1 MCREDPMADGFTVDL
16 TALDETAHGIKGV
29 IDDLGKLGISE
40 QAEVGRGFAGLSL
53 NGLQVGYTPLQSAL
67 AGFFGRWQWGVRTLV
82 QDGNEIAQRLGL
94 AVGMYYDAEQTVT
107 GAAKDIVDAAV
118 GDPHLTDEQVEHG
131 SWAYAAGLTPS
142 QAPNTF
148 SGQAWAQA
156 GHQMAATW
164 KAEGEDILKN
174 GPGSAHQEGTI
185 LP

>member
-1 MCREDPMADGFTVDL
+1 MADGFTVDID
-16 TALDETAHGIKGV
+16 ALDETAQGIKGV

-40 QAEVGRGFAGLSL
+40 EAEVGRGFTGLSL
-53 NGLQVGYTPLQSAL
+53 NGLQVGYSPLQSAL
-67 AGFFGRWQWGVRTLV
+67 GGFFGRWQWGVRTLV

-94 AVGMYYDAEQTVT
+94 AVGAYHDAEQTVI
-107 GAAKDIVDAAV
+107 GAAKDVVNAAV
-118 GDPHLTDEQVEHG
+118 GDPHLSDQQVAQG

-164 KAEGEDILKN
+164 KAEGEDIVHN
-174 GPGSAHQEGTI
+174 GPGALRPGGTV